1 MDPAKALTPLPTIS
15 PPSSDQTL
23 TLDPPISP
31 LNKPSSEQT
40 LTLDPPIAPQKA
52 PSSEQTLTLHPPIS
66 PQNTPYSE
74 KALTL
79 GHDHPLQKVIVMRH
93 GHRLDAL
100 KRSWKQTAQR
110 PWDPPITV
118 AGTLATFCS
127 GVILS
132 KQGFQ
137 IHRVLVS
144 PFLRCIQTAIGVIAA
159 LCASEMG
166 LHEFMTK
173 ITSSEIHPSEVE
185 ERLAEFTSKNV
196 VFDPTKIK
204 VSIEYG
210 LCEALCGPS
219 IKPEVIPKDGNWFPD
234 VSELEA
240 LLPQGIVD
248 RSVECVYPELPQ
260 WEEEQKVSCRR
271 LKRVI
276 RSLADKF
283 PKENLLLIAH
293 VAGVAV
299 GMRAFS
305 KRPVI
310 VDKVGYCSYAC
321 LQRSASS
328 PSDLEAL
335 TKKSRGVTYC
345 IEGERSPKSQGSLTK

>member
-1 MDPAKALTPLPTIS
+1 MP
-15 PPSSDQTL
+15 
-23 TLDPPISP
+23 
-31 LNKPSSEQT
+31 
-40 LTLDPPIAPQKA
+40 
-52 PSSEQTLTLHPPIS
+52 
-66 PQNTPYSE
+66 
-74 KALTL
+74 
-79 GHDHPLQKVIVMRH
+79 G
-93 GHRLDAL
+93 L
-100 KRSWKQTAQR
+100 K
-110 PWDPPITV
+110 
-118 AGTLATFCS
+118 GTLIKTHLGLEPKS
-127 GVILS
+127 GLTNSAEVLIGSAKSLNIKNQWEPAIVRGS
-132 KQGFQ
+132 RGFG
-137 IHRVLVS
+137 S
-144 PFLRCIQTAIGVIAA
+144 CIGI
-159 LCASEMG
+159 
-166 LHEFMTK
+166 
-173 ITSSEIHPSEVE
+173 
-185 ERLAEFTSKNV
+185 
-196 VFDPTKIK
+196 

-328 PSDLEAL
+328 PSDLETL